1 MAQPHDMKQ
10 IAYDA
15 WRLCGQNI
23 VETART
29 LKREHG
35 FTVTRQT
42 LASWR
47 KEYDWEG
54 RAARAEAE
62 ENRLGD
68 SADISD
74 TALLNALLKQKKNY
88 EDYFSTLP
96 RGRIDNQAVYAYSN
110 LLKKIVDI
118 RPRDDGSAIDI
129 DRPKLFLEDM
139 EFIARTLKEIDP
151 EGLKVLGRSIDI
163 IVARFKESH
172 AKAA

>member
-10 IAYDA
+10 LAYDA
-15 WRLCGQNI
+15 WRLCGQNL

-29 LKREHG
+29 LKREHD

-62 ENRLGD
+62 ENRLD
-68 SADISD
+68 EAADISD
-74 TALLNALLKQKKNY
+74 AALLAALLKQKKNY

-96 RGRIDNQAVYAYSN
+96 AGRIDNQAVYAYSN
-110 LLKKIVDI
+110 LLKKIVEI
-118 RPRDDGSAIDI
+118 RPRDDGSAADI
-129 DRPKLFLEDM
+129 DRPKLFLEDLQ
-139 EFIARTLKEIDP
+139 FIAETLKEIDP
-151 EGLKVLGRSIDI
+151 EGLKILSRSFETI
-163 IVARFKESH
+163 IARFKESH

>member
-15 WRLCGQNI
+15 WRLCGQNL
-23 VETART
+23 VETARA
-29 LKREHG
+29 LKRDHS
-35 FTVTRQT
+35 FKVTRQT

-47 KEYDWEG
+47 DEYDWEG

-62 ENRLGD
+62 ENRLAEA
-68 SADISD
+68 ADISD
-74 TALLNALLKQKKNY
+74 AAIMNALLKQKKNY

-96 RGRIDNQAVYAYSN
+96 AGRIDNQAVYAYSN

-118 RPRDDGSAIDI
+118 RPRDDGPAVDI
-129 DRPKLFLEDM
+129 DRPKLFLEDLQ
-139 EFIARTLKEIDP
+139 FIAEILKEIDP
-151 EGLKVLGRSIDI
+151 EGLKVFGRSIDTI
-163 IVARFKESH
+163 IARFKESH